1 MTTLYD
7 TGIYTLPSDINT
19 AKLFGD
25 KGAFLKSAPNAR
37 LYDVFDG
44 NFNVKSKAPITPSKC
59 YEMPVIKYQ
68 NNAVYSDFPR
78 GAGMLDTTFM
88 WADATYDQMRQA
100 VERQNAEV
108 PRFDVEAPNILR
120 ENPSFGL
127 MTGGNQKLV
136 NETVEQY
143 KSLVTLEKEQT
154 LRNYLRT
161 QGIDE
166 ASIDKIVDES
176 KAEETAKSFKA
187 VEAGVNGPTA
197 QAIFKDAL
205 QSARIRR
212 AVASEDTDMPAYVDP
227 VGNVVVPRRNTSRK
241 NPRGGFF
248 EPGVVPGAAA
258 GSVVAG
264 GGAAGGAASPRPV
277 RERRNSFNKRNLPF
291 HRRNLAPAHRT
302 SQQEMF
308 YLAQQA
314 PHRMPEPNPFAA
326 MIAAEEKV
334 ESERQA
340 ARQAASAKAHSHKVA
355 AMVRESQRNPLERI
369 QDKYNIPPRPPVNR
383 SSTKSK
389 SSKI

>member
-37 LYDVFDG
+37 LYDMFDG
-44 NFNVKSKAPITPSKC
+44 NFNLKCREPITPAKC
-59 YEMPVIKYQ
+59 YEVPVIKYQ

-108 PRFDVEAPNILR
+108 PRFDVEAPNILK
-120 ENPSFGL
+120 ENPAFGL

-136 NETVEQY
+136 NESVEQY

-161 QGIDE
+161 QGVDE

-176 KAEETAKSFKA
+176 KAEETAKSYKA
-187 VEAGVNGPTA
+187 VEAGVLGPTA
-197 QAIFKDAL
+197 QEIFKSAL
-205 QSARIRR
+205 TEARLRR
-212 AVASEDTDMPAYVDP
+212 AAETQGLPVSESGALFEDTE
-227 VGNVVVPRRNTSRK
+227 GNILRPSGGGGKRESRK
-241 NPRGGFF
+241 QNRG
-248 EPGVVPGAAA
+248 ERAAASAAA
-258 GSVVAG
+258 GGVPITAANAG
-264 GGAAGGAASPRPV
+264 LPAPPAPV
-277 RERRNSFNKRNLPF
+277 RERRRSIDSYNVPF
-291 HRRNLAPAHRT
+291 HRRKDLKPLPLT
-302 SQQEMF
+302 TTQQLIMK
-308 YLAQQA
+308 ATVA

-326 MIAAEEKV
+326 MIAAEEKMV
-334 ESERQA
+334 SD
-340 ARQAASAKAHSHKVA
+340 RQAASAKAHSHKVA
-355 AMVRESQRNPLERI
+355 EMVRQAASAKAHSHKVAEKDGYRR
-369 QDKYNIPPRPPVNR
+369 
-383 SSTKSK
+383 TKDK
-389 SSKI
+389 SSLNF